1 MSTERPIL
9 ISWLAYN
16 HDPYERGRDQQPRL
30 DENGQ
35 RTRGPTLT
43 FLFDEESP
51 YKGKVGQLIM
61 FARNDERSVERMHQT
76 FDEIRRLDST
86 IRCESRL
93 WDGTDPTDH
102 ERIFAFVREQL
113 KQIQGEHRDA
123 GLLIHTS
130 PGTPSMATISVLM
143 GTTGFIREPFV
154 LLKSLRPH
162 ERNGR
167 GAVEPIRISIDTF
180 YKRYQQSRPAE
191 TSSEEQRLFWDPAS
205 FRSDALIELY
215 DNAARI
221 ARLRAPVLLLGERG
235 VGKTTLASWVR
246 LNSPFRQKKLDR
258 SWPAVACGQYQP
270 ETIRAELFGYRKG
283 AFTGATEDR
292 QGLLARAN
300 EDTLFLD
307 EVGDLA
313 RDSQRLLIKAIEERR
328 FQPLG
333 STDWKQSRFR
343 LITATNVS
351 LGDLRKRLDPDFF
364 DRVALLRLRI
374 PSVRELPE
382 DIPWLWRSVW
392 ERVSTEAGVGLDL
405 AEAHH
410 HRVVSYLQGHP
421 LPGNLRDLFAVAWRL
436 LAHWDEAPSS
446 EDALAAWLPSS
457 LDPVKGD
464 STGNLA
470 RDVAS
475 RFAQGGSLDD
485 LVTDAGPLP
494 SKDVMRDMQTWMAHE
509 IRRLAR
515 QRGVPQDSLI
525 DVTAKT
531 MREWIKAGG

>member
-1 MSTERPIL
+1 MNIEPPIL

-16 HDPYERGRDQQPRL
+16 HDPYERGRDRQPRL
-30 DENGQ
+30 DESGQ
-35 RTRGPTLT
+35 RVRGPTLT
-43 FLFDEESP
+43 FLFDEDSP
-51 YKGKVGQLIM
+51 YKGKIGRLIM
-61 FARNDERSVERMHQT
+61 FARRDPESHERVGQT
-76 FDEIRRLDST
+76 FEEIRKLNPG
-86 IRCESRL
+86 IICRCYKWPGE
-93 WDGTDPTDH
+93 DPTDH

-113 KQIQGEHRDA
+113 QRIQREHRKA
-123 GLLIHTS
+123 ELLIHTS
-130 PGTPSMATISVLM
+130 PGTPAMATIWVLM
-143 GTTGFIREPFV
+143 GSTGFIREPFA

-162 ERNGR
+162 ERHGR
-167 GAVEPIRISIDTF
+167 LAVEPIQISIDTF

-191 TSSEEQRLFWDPAS
+191 ISSEEQRLFWDPAS
-205 FRSDALIELY
+205 FQSKALIKLY
-215 DNAARI
+215 ENASRI
-221 ARLRAPVLLLGERG
+221 ARLPAPVLLLGERG
-235 VGKTTLASWVR
+235 VGKTTLASWIR
-246 LNSPFRQKKLDR
+246 LNSPFRKKKLDQ

-292 QGLLARAN
+292 NGLLTRAN

-333 STDWKQSRFR
+333 STDWQHSRFR
-343 LITATNVS
+343 LITATN
-351 LGDLRKRLDPDFF
+351 LPLRDLRERLDPDFF
-364 DRVALLRLRI
+364 DRIALLDLRV

-382 DIPWLWRSVW
+382 DIPWLWRSTW
-392 ERVSTEAGVGLDL
+392 ERVSTEAGVKLDL
-405 AEAHH
+405 SEEHH
-410 HRVVSYLQGHP
+410 NCLINFLQGHP

-436 LAHWDEAPSS
+436 LAHWDEAPATD
-446 EDALAAWLPSS
+446 EALAAWLPSA
-457 LDPVKGD
+457 LDPAKGE
-464 STGNLA
+464 STWNLA

-475 RFAQGGSLDD
+475 RFAQDGFLDD

-494 SKDVMRDMQTWMAHE
+494 SKGVIKDMQTWLAHE

-531 MREWIKAGG
+531 LREWIKG

>member
-1 MSTERPIL
+1 MSTRESIL

-35 RTRGPTLT
+35 RVRGPTLT

-51 YKGKVGQLIM
+51 YKGKVGRLIM
-61 FARNDERSVERMHQT
+61 FARNDSRSVERMHQT

-102 ERIFAFVREQL
+102 ERIFAFAREQL
-113 KQIQGEHRDA
+113 QQIQREHRETE
-123 GLLIHTS
+123 LLIHTS

-162 ERNGR
+162 ERSGR

-180 YKRYQQSRPAE
+180 YKRYQKSRPAE
-191 TSSEEQRLFWDPAS
+191 TSSEEQRLFWDPSS
-205 FRSDALIELY
+205 FRSEALIELY

-235 VGKTTLASWVR
+235 VGKTTLASWIR

-283 AFTGATEDR
+283 AFTGATDDR
-292 QGLLARAN
+292 KGLLARAN

-351 LGDLRKRLDPDFF
+351 LGELRKRLDPDFF

-405 AEAHH
+405 AEAQH

-436 LAHWDEAPSS
+436 LAQWDETPSAD
-446 EDALAAWLPSS
+446 DALAVWLPSS

-470 RDVAS
+470 KDVAS

-494 SKDVMRDMQTWMAHE
+494 SKDVMRDMQTWIAHE

-531 MREWIKAGG
+531 MREWIKAGS